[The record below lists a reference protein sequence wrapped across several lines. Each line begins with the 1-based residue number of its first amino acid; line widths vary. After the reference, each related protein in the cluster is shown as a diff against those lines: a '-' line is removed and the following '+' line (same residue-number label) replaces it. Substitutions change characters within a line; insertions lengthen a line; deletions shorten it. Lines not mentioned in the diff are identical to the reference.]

1 MNLGLFYPRSDP
13 GGEFL
18 SMTFTS
24 VEGARG
30 AKSGGATF
38 FGCFQEGSHPKM
50 RGIYHVLPWFHHQIL
65 LDHHS

>member
-38 FGCFQEGSHPKM
+38 GRFQHESHPKM
-50 RGIYHVLPWFHHQIL
+50 GGKNHVLPWFHL
-65 LDHHS
+65 